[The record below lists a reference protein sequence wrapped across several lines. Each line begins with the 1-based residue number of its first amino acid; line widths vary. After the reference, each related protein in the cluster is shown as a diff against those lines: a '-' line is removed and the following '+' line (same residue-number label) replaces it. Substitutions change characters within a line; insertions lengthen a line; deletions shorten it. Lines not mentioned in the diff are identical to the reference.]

1 MRLPHLPVWVWAG
14 LGIILIAGFN
24 LAVMLPTYTT
34 TKESFCVTC
43 HYEQMYSEFWRKSD
57 VHPRMDCSQCHATGH
72 ELVPSIDIFPLKP
85 RKAEVGFSAEAD
97 RINPNCRRCHEDLI
111 QNEPAHHKYNPLKIE
126 IPHQFHVELLDNS
139 CISCHYNVYHD
150 PKVPSTFRP
159 PKEACFECHKREKT
173 SCAKCHPKGAISLPR
188 MAETSHSACN
198 KCHRGFLDAESKI
211 YNIDFSHRRHLP
223 RAVTC
228 NYCHSNSNK
237 HGEIISDRAGCIG
250 CHHKKT
256 DSACAT
262 CHRIQDQFIK
272 GVALIGVE
280 GKSDPMAGEIG
291 CNSCHENISRG
302 HSPQEIKQSC
312 LNCHGTGYDETLEQW
327 QSEISERVRRAK
339 RHLLVLRAKFRHFKT
354 DVPGE
359 IASKVRRAETMI
371 ELVKGDKSMGGHNF
385 LFARELITKAD
396 DYLLEVKRWCE
407 RRLASR

>member
-1 MRLPHLPVWVWAG
+1 MRLPHWPLWVWAG
-14 LGIILIAGFN
+14 LGIVLIAGFN
-24 LAVMLPTYTT
+24 VAVMLPTYTT
-34 TKESFCVTC
+34 TKEGFCITC
-43 HYEQMYSEFWRKSD
+43 HREQNYSEFWRKSE
-57 VHPRMDCSQCHATGH
+57 VHPRIDCSQCHTTGH

-85 RKAEVGFSAEAD
+85 RKAEVGFSAKVD

-111 QNEPAHHKYNPLKIE
+111 QNEPTHYKYNPLKIE
-126 IPHQFHVELLDNS
+126 IPHQFHVELLENS

-173 SCAKCHPKGAISLPR
+173 SCAKCHPKGAIPLPM
-188 MAETSHSACN
+188 MAETSHSTCN
-198 KCHRGFLDAESKI
+198 KCHRGFLDAEIKI

-250 CHHKKT
+250 CHHEKT

-272 GVALIGVE
+272 GVAQIAVE
-280 GKSDPMAGEIG
+280 GKSDPMAGEVG
-291 CNSCHENISRG
+291 CNGCHENISQG

-354 DVPGE
+354 DVPE
-359 IASKVRRAETMI
+359 EMASKVKRAETMI
-371 ELVKGDKSMGGHNF
+371 ELVQGDKSMGGHNF
-385 LFARELITKAD
+385 LFARELIMKAD

-407 RRLASR
+407 TRLASR